1 MNYNFVEYAYK
12 EMGQPSIAAIVLNYN
27 RAKYFQVDCFKV
39 LRVHTHRDFLSPYD
53 PARCSILEKIFYYVI
68 LAPIKNISN
77 KSYNY
82 VLPTTWSYSYTKMNP
97 PKNFSAIFAVW
108 MRQYKS
114 AQPACTMFSH
124 WLLFCLMRK
133 NDRFF
138 RGHFAA
144 V

>member
-77 KSYNY
+77 ISYNY
-82 VLPTTWSYSYTKMNP
+82 VILPHDP
-97 PKNFSAIFAVW
+97 RPKWIDHFFWPYWQTQLNEIDLPSQPYFRYFRTGS
-108 MRQYKS
+108 RQAGQNY
-114 AQPACTMFSH
+114 F
-124 WLLFCLMRK
+124 
-133 NDRFF
+133 
-138 RGHFAA
+138 